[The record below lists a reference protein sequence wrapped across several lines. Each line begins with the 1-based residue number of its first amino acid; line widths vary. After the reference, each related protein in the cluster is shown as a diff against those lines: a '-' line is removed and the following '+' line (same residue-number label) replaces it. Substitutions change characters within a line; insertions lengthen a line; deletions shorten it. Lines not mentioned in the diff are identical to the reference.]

1 MNDLDIG
8 SIIADAQKKRASSIH
23 IHPNKNEIVIRYKI
37 DGIYHNIRSLS
48 LNHKSELS
56 AKLKIL
62 AMLDITERRI
72 PQTGFFTFEKDNLK
86 LKISISTLPTIFG
99 ERICLKFLDNH
110 KNRPEK
116 LFELGMTDTQIET
129 LCLQLKKNSS
139 LIVSAGPAGSGKSTM
154 LKCLVSEI
162 DSTQNNIMSF
172 DTDTFTDD
180 QNICQIKTSNN
191 DGFSLSTGIRHA
203 GFQEADIIIADI
215 DNCETL
221 DQLTRNAL
229 RGTSILCSLNVF
241 DSVSAIMRIQDMGI
255 SPNVIASVLSCITSS
270 KLVRKICKYCSEEY
284 IMSETDYRVL
294 ELDKENS
301 PVHNLKRG
309 VGCSHC
315 MQTGFMGWTG
325 IYEVLLID
333 NTIRRMIMNNSAG
346 KEIRKYAESLSFET
360 LLMSGRTKV
369 INGITTI
376 EELLRIVH

>member
-1 MNDLDIG
+1 MKIIPLMNDLDIG

-203 GFQEADIIIADI
+203 KFQEADIIIADI
-215 DNCETL
+215 EDCET
-221 DQLTRNAL
+221 
-229 RGTSILCSLNVF
+229 
-241 DSVSAIMRIQDMGI
+241 
-255 SPNVIASVLSCITSS
+255 
-270 KLVRKICKYCSEEY
+270 
-284 IMSETDYRVL
+284 
-294 ELDKENS
+294 
-301 PVHNLKRG
+301 
-309 VGCSHC
+309 
-315 MQTGFMGWTG
+315 
-325 IYEVLLID
+325 ID
-333 NTIRRMIMNNSAG
+333 
-346 KEIRKYAESLSFET
+346 
-360 LLMSGRTKV
+360 
-369 INGITTI
+369 
-376 EELLRIVH
+376 